1 MNPMPPYRPR
11 RKKKPSQQP
20 VVAAPVEIKQK
31 RDFLH
36 VDGQVLESLPA
47 GTFRVQLE
55 NGHEVLAHLAGKLRM
70 FHIRVMPGDR
80 VKIEMTPYDLT
91 KGRLIYRY

>member
-1 MNPMPPYRPR
+1 M
-11 RKKKPSQQP
+11 RKKPHAKKAVSADQTP
-20 VVAAPVEIKQK
+20 VDPGADRGSKK

-36 VDGQVLESLPA
+36 VDGQVIETLPA

-80 VKIEMTPYDLT
+80 VKVEMTPYDLT
-91 KGRLIYRY
+91 KGRLVYRY

>member
-1 MNPMPPYRPR
+1 MPQYRPKR
-11 RKKKPSQQP
+11 RKKNTKPTP
-20 VVAAPVEIKQK
+20 APVEQSSSKK
-31 RDFLH
+31 DFLH

-70 FHIRVMPGDR
+70 FHIRIMPGDR

-91 KGRLIYRY
+91 KGRLVYRY